1 MDQVLPLLIE
11 SAEAARDRQAG
22 ALRQA
27 QQAVQQAQD
36 TLARLRQFRAD
47 CLARSAGGSLGRAD
61 AQSLGDYQ
69 RFVARLDQAIVMQQH
84 EAQLRE
90 SRVVAAQQQLMQ
102 CQQKLLAFQTLTQR
116 RARQREAV
124 ATRRE
129 QREADEFAARAFQ
142 RQSSPLFS

>member
-1 MDQVLPLLIE
+1 MDQVLPLLID
-11 SAEAARDRQAG
+11 SAEAARDRRAG

-36 TLARLRQFRAD
+36 TLLRLRQFRAD

-69 RFVARLDQAIVMQQH
+69 RFVGRLDQAIVMQQQ
-84 EAQLRE
+84 EMMLRE
-90 SRVVAAQQQLMQ
+90 SRVAAAQQQLMQ
-102 CQQKLLAFQTLTQR
+102 CQQKLLALQTLVQR
-116 RARQREAV
+116 RARQREAA

-129 QREADEFAARAFQ
+129 QREADEFAARAFL
-142 RQSSPLFS
+142 RQTAPLFS